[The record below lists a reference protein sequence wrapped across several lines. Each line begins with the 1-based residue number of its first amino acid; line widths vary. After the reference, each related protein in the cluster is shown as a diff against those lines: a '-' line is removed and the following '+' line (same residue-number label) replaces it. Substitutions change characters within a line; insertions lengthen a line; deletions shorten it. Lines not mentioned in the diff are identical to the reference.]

1 MHERFSEQLS
11 AYLDGELPEAERAS
25 LEGHLLSCAVCSQ
38 ALAEL
43 RRVVAWAP
51 GFQGSAPKN
60 DLWSSIEPLLARR
73 ISKGQQ
79 KARERWSGRQV
90 TIRLPHLLAAGI
102 ALVLLSAGTMWLTR
116 SHGTEN
122 VAQLGTP
129 APKSWD
135 YVRAS
140 ATERQYDQAVAELE
154 GILASGDTALDPATL
169 KVIRGSLVAIDRAI
183 QDAREAIT
191 RDSTNDYLNAS
202 IAANMRRKLD
212 ILRTA
217 AQAVAAKS

>member
-1 MHERFSEQLS
+1 MHERFNEQLS
-11 AYLDGELPEAERAS
+11 AYLDGELPEADRAS
-25 LEGHLLSCAVCSQ
+25 LEGHLLSCAGCSQ

-51 GFQGSAPKN
+51 GFQGTAPKN

-73 ISKGQQ
+73 TSRGQQ

-102 ALVLLSAGTMWLTR
+102 ALILLSAGTMWLAR

-122 VAQLGTP
+122 VGQVGTP
-129 APKSWD
+129 APRSWD

-183 QDAREAIT
+183 QEAREAIT